1 MNGGRYLRA
10 QSAPTN
16 PWVRPYVLTSGRT
29 RGHDHG
35 QLLVHTLVS
44 APSYDPTFAVRL
56 LPEARALYERAC
68 TATESVAEL
77 SAHCG
82 VPLGVTRVL
91 LGDLCS
97 AGRVVTEAP
106 AAASPYD
113 HALLERVLDGL
124 RQFV

>member
-1 MNGGRYLRA
+1 MTGRGFPRGG
-10 QSAPTN
+10 QVPTTN

-29 RGHDHG
+29 RGHG

-44 APSYDPTFAVRL
+44 APGYDPLFASTL
-56 LPEARALYERAC
+56 PPEARLLYERAC
-68 TATESVAEL
+68 TVTESIAEL

-97 AGRVVTEAP
+97 AGRVLVEAP

-113 HALLERVLDGL
+113 RTLLERVLDGL
-124 RQFV
+124 RQYA